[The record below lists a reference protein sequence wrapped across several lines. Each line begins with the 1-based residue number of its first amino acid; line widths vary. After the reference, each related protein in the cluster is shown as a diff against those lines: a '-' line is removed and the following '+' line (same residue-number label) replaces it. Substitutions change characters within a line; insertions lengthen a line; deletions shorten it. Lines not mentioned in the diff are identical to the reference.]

1 MTNTTPVKQRRPYGN
16 ATVRQETRKGKLV
29 WGYDKTL
36 RQPDGK
42 LKRFRNF
49 SFRTKA
55 DAAKALDG
63 LKLAHTKPPHVLK
76 PAEELNPTTVKVAV
90 VAYQKL
96 AAARLISRPSDTTY
110 WRARPGHLHTLDRF
124 VRWIGP
130 DRPVQSIVPDDFIYW
145 IAAETERARQQGK
158 ILEQST
164 IRRGL
169 NTIRAAL
176 NKAVESGQFPDLQNY
191 RVPHNPLKRSVE
203 KDRDR
208 VLTDDELNQI
218 STKLAEDPKYE
229 EALFFFQLNVITGAR
244 MAELLRM
251 KWEESSVSFGT
262 VKLFSTKTGKW
273 RTINAPA
280 AAELI
285 AQRRKKELGGPIQ
298 VLTQPAEWFRDVFQ
312 KVSESLS
319 IPYGQRIPGGWTIHD
334 LRHTC
339 LTHLA
344 LQGMPPHAIKE
355 YAGHRSFIE
364 TERYLKYMPQQIAL
378 GANISSR
385 LAELANAKAKPATE
399 PHDVECPKCGF
410 TFNA

>member
-1 MTNTTPVKQRRPYGN
+1 MTNTTPVKERRPYGN

-55 DAAKALDG
+55 EAARALDE
-63 LKLAHTKPPHVLK
+63 LKEAHTKPRHDLK
-76 PAEELNPTTVKVAV
+76 PAAELIPTTVKVAV
-90 VAYQKL
+90 ASYQKL
-96 AAARLISRPSDTTY
+96 AAARLLSRPSDTTY

-130 DRPVQSIVPDDFIYW
+130 DRPVKSIVPDDFIYW
-145 IAAETERARQQGK
+145 IAAETERAQQQGK
-158 ILEQST
+158 VLEQST

-169 NTIRAAL
+169 H
-176 NKAVESGQFPDLQNY
+176 DLQNY
-191 RVPHNPLKRSVE
+191 RLPRNPLKRSVE

-208 VLTDDELNQI
+208 VLTDEELNQI
-218 STKLAEDPKYE
+218 ATKLAEDPKYD

-285 AQRRKKELGGPIQ
+285 AQRRTKELGGPTQ
-298 VLTQPAEWFRDVFQ
+298 VLTQPAEWFRQVFQ
-312 KVSESLS
+312 EVSESLGV
-319 IPYGQRIPGGWTIHD
+319 PYGQRVPGGWTIHD

-385 LAELANAKAKPATE
+385 LAEITNAKAKPATP
-399 PHDVECPKCGF
+399 PHGIECPKCGY
-410 TFNA
+410 TFNAKKEVT

>member
-1 MTNTTPVKQRRPYGN
+1 
-16 ATVRQETRKGKLV
+16 
-29 WGYDKTL
+29 
-36 RQPDGK
+36 
-42 LKRFRNF
+42 
-49 SFRTKA
+49 
-55 DAAKALDG
+55 
-63 LKLAHTKPPHVLK
+63 
-76 PAEELNPTTVKVAV
+76 
-90 VAYQKL
+90 
-96 AAARLISRPSDTTY
+96 
-110 WRARPGHLHTLDRF
+110 
-124 VRWIGP
+124 
-130 DRPVQSIVPDDFIYW
+130 
-145 IAAETERARQQGK
+145 
-158 ILEQST
+158 
-164 IRRGL
+164 
-169 NTIRAAL
+169 
-176 NKAVESGQFPDLQNY
+176 
-191 RVPHNPLKRSVE
+191 
-203 KDRDR
+203 

-218 STKLAEDPKYE
+218 STKLAEDPKYD

-251 KWEESSVSFGT
+251 KWEESSVSLGT

-280 AAELI
+280 AAELM

-312 KVSESLS
+312 EVSESLG
-319 IPYGQRIPGGWTIHD
+319 IPYSQRVPGGWTIHD
-334 LRHTC
+334 LRPTC

-399 PHDVECPKCGF
+399 PHDIECPKCGF
-410 TFNA
+410 TFDA